1 MGKTRPELEER
12 TGADSR
18 EKLQEPS
25 RYRILM
31 HNDHYTT
38 MDFVVRVLE
47 TVFNKPRAEAV
58 EIMLNIHRQGIGV
71 CGVFTAEVAETKVD
85 IVHALA
91 QQQGFP
97 LKCSM
102 EEV

>member
-1 MGKTRPELEER
+1 MGKARSEVETRP
-12 TGADSR
+12 GAESK

-38 MDFVVRVLE
+38 MDFVVKVLE
-47 TVFNKPRAEAV
+47 SVFNKPRPEAV
-58 EIMLNIHRQGIGV
+58 QIMLNIHKQGVGV
-71 CGVFTAEVAETKVD
+71 CGVYTAEVAETKVD

-91 QQQGFP
+91 QQHGFP

-102 EEV
+102 EEA